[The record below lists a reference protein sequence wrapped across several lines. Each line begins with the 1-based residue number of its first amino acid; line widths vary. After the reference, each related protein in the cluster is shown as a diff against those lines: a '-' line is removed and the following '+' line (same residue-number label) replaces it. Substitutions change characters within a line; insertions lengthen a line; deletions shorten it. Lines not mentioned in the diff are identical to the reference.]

1 MVAFDFPRTT
11 RPAQP
16 RQLARTSD
24 GDTPVI
30 DQPVRMVSV
39 DTPEKQ
45 HYAGLPPTAQT
56 KLDRCRQRLQDGTY
70 DALPDGLREYLVGR
84 LTADAAERH
93 IAAGLGASAAFE
105 ALQDQRLTKPDGS
118 RRRVAVIP
126 TGEFND
132 RYGRL
137 LAYLAPW
144 FAGPPNDPLLPR
156 DAPERRTFNLDMV
169 DSGSGALFLIY
180 PSLPQNDDL
189 NLLLESAEAAWDE
202 RRGAWAAFGEDL
214 LLGYEFRA
222 AIKLGVAELEDP
234 AAVIADAYQRLCVD
248 LRDLSL
254 VGKFDYFQVPPSKR
268 LWIWEVDLATATRDL
283 ALPDH

>member
-1 MVAFDFPRTT
+1 MVAFNFPRTI

-30 DQPVRMVSV
+30 DQPIRMVSI

-45 HYAGLPPTAQT
+45 HYAGLPPTAQV
-56 KLDRCRQRLQDGTY
+56 KLDRCRARLQDGTY
-70 DALPDGLREYLVGR
+70 AALPDGLRDFLVGR

-93 IAAGLGASAAFE
+93 IAAGLGATAAFE
-105 ALQDQRLTKPDGS
+105 ALQDQRLTRPDGG

-126 TGEFND
+126 TGELID

-144 FAGPPNDPLLPR
+144 FAGPPGDPLPPR

-169 DSGSGALFLIY
+169 DSGWAALFLIY
-180 PSLPQNDDL
+180 PSLPRNDDL
-189 NLLLESAEAAWDE
+189 NLLLDAAEAAWTE
-202 RRGAWAAFGEDL
+202 RRGAWQQGGETL

-222 AIKLGVAELEDP
+222 CIKLGVAELEDP
-234 AAVIADAYQRLCVD
+234 AAAIADAYQRLCVD
-248 LRDLSL
+248 LRDLQL
-254 VGKFDYFQVPPSKR
+254 VGKFDYFQVPPSQR
-268 LWIWEVDLATATRDL
+268 LWIWEDDLPQAKADL
-283 ALPDH
+283 ALPEP

>member
-1 MVAFDFPRTT
+1 MVAFNFPRIT

-45 HYAGLPPTAQT
+45 HYAGLPPSAQT

-84 LTADAAERH
+84 LTPDAAERH

-105 ALQDQRLTKPDGS
+105 ALQDQRLTKPDGT

-126 TGEFND
+126 TGEFID

-144 FAGPPNDPLLPR
+144 FAGPPGDPLPPK

-169 DSGSGALFLIY
+169 DSGWGAMFLIY
-180 PSLPQNDDL
+180 PSLPRNDDL
-189 NLLLESAEAAWDE
+189 NLLLAAAEAAWDE
-202 RRGAWAAFGEDL
+202 KRGAWAEFGEDL

-222 AIKLGVAELEDP
+222 AIKLGIQELEDP
-234 AAVIADAYQRLCVD
+234 ATAIADAYQRHCVD
-248 LRDLSL
+248 LRDLHL
-254 VGKFDYFQVPPSKR
+254 VGKFDYHQVPPSQR
-268 LWIWEVDLATATRDL
+268 LWIWELDLAAATRDL
-283 ALPDH
+283 ALPDQ

>member
-45 HYAGLPPTAQT
+45 HYAGLPPTAQA

-70 DALPDGLREYLVGR
+70 DALPEGLRDYLVGR

-105 ALQDQRLTKPDGS
+105 ALQDQRLTRPDGS

-126 TGEFND
+126 AGEFID

-144 FAGPPNDPLLPR
+144 FAGPPGDPLPPK

-169 DSGSGALFLIY
+169 ASGWGAMFLIY
-180 PSLPQNDDL
+180 PSLPRNDDL
-189 NLLLESAEAAWDE
+189 NLLLEAAEVAWDE
-202 RRGAWAAFGEDL
+202 KRGAWAGFGEDL

-222 AIKLGVAELEDP
+222 AIKLGVQDLEDP
-234 AAVIADAYQRLCVD
+234 AAAIADAYQRHCVD
-248 LRDLSL
+248 LRDLHL
-254 VGKFDYFQVPPSKR
+254 VGRFGYHQVPPSQR
-268 LWIWEVDLATATRDL
+268 LWIWEADLAQAKLDL

>member
-11 RPAQP
+11 RPAQL

-45 HYAGLPPTAQT
+45 HYAGLPPTAQA

-70 DALPDGLREYLVGR
+70 DALPGGLREYLVGR
-84 LTADAAERH
+84 LTPDAAERH

-105 ALQDQRLTKPDGS
+105 ALQDQRLTRPDGS

-126 TGEFND
+126 TGEFID

-144 FAGPPNDPLLPR
+144 FAGPPGDPLPPK

-169 DSGSGALFLIY
+169 ESGWGALFLIY
-180 PSLPQNDDL
+180 PSLPRNDDL
-189 NLLLESAEAAWDE
+189 NLLLEAAAVAFDE
-202 RRGAWAAFGEDL
+202 RRGAWAGFGEDL

-222 AIKLGVAELEDP
+222 AIKLGVQDLQDP
-234 AAVIADAYQRLCVD
+234 AAAIAEAYQRLCVD

-254 VGKFDYFQVPPSKR
+254 VGKFDGAVASGR
-268 LWIWEVDLATATRDL
+268 CSTC
-283 ALPDH
+283 

>member
-45 HYAGLPPTAQT
+45 HYAGLPPTAQA

-70 DALPDGLREYLVGR
+70 DALPVGLREYLVGR
-84 LTADAAERH
+84 LTPDAAERH

-105 ALQDQRLTKPDGS
+105 ALQDQRLTRPDGS

-126 TGEFND
+126 TGEFID

-144 FAGPPNDPLLPR
+144 FAGPPNDPLPPR

-169 DSGSGALFLIY
+169 ASGWGALFLIY
-180 PSLPQNDDL
+180 PSLPRNDDL
-189 NLLLESAEAAWDE
+189 NLLLEAAAVAFDE
-202 RRGAWAAFGEDL
+202 RRGAWAGFGEDL

-222 AIKLGVAELEDP
+222 AIKLGVQDLQDP
-234 AAVIADAYQRLCVD
+234 AAAIAEAYQRHCVD
-248 LRDLSL
+248 LRDPSL
-254 VGKFDYFQVPPSKR
+254 VGKFDYFQVPPSQR
-268 LWIWEVDLATATRDL
+268 LWIWEDDLAQAKLDL
-283 ALPDH
+283 ALPDQ

>member
-1 MVAFDFPRTT
+1 MVAFDFPRTI

-45 HYAGLPPTAQT
+45 HYAGLPPTAQV

-70 DALPDGLREYLVGR
+70 AALPGGLREYLVGR
-84 LTADAAERH
+84 LTPDAAERH
-93 IAAGLGASAAFE
+93 VGAGLGASASFE

-118 RRRVAVIP
+118 RRRVAIIP
-126 TGEFND
+126 TGELID

-144 FAGPPNDPLLPR
+144 FAGPPGDPLPPK
-156 DAPERRTFNLDMV
+156 DAPERRTFNLEMV
-169 DSGSGALFLIY
+169 ASGWGALFVIY
-180 PSLPQNDDL
+180 PSLPRNDDL
-189 NLLLESAEAAWDE
+189 NVLLEAAEAAWE
-202 RRGAWAAFGEDL
+202 EKRGAWAEFGEDL
-214 LLGYEFRA
+214 LLGYEYRA
-222 AIKLGVAELEDP
+222 AIKLGIEELQDP
-234 AAVIADAYQRLCVD
+234 AGAIADAYQRHCVD
-248 LRDLSL
+248 LRDLRL
-254 VGKFDYFQVPPSKR
+254 VGKFDYHEVPPSQR
-268 LWIWEVDLATATRDL
+268 LWIWEDDLAQATLDL
-283 ALPDH
+283 ALPDQ

>member
-56 KLDRCRQRLQDGTY
+56 TLNRCRRRLQDGTY
-70 DALPDGLREYLVGR
+70 NALPKQLRDYLIGR
-84 LTADAAERH
+84 LTSDAAERH
-93 IAAGLGASAAFE
+93 IGAGLGASAAFE
-105 ALQDQRLTKPDGS
+105 VLQEQRLTRPNGT

-126 TGEFND
+126 AGEFID

-144 FAGPPNDPLLPR
+144 FAGPPNDPLPPKQ
-156 DAPERRTFNLDMV
+156 APERRTFNLDMV
-169 DSGSGALFLIY
+169 ATGWGALFLIY

-189 NLLLESAEAAWDE
+189 NLLLAEAQVAWDE

-222 AIKLGVAELEDP
+222 AIKLGVKKLQDP
-234 AAVIADAYQRLCVD
+234 AAAIANAYQRLCVD
-248 LRDLSL
+248 LSDLSL
-254 VGKFDYFQVPPSKR
+254 VGKFDYFQVPPSQR
-268 LWIWEVDLATATRDL
+268 LWIWEADLAAATRDL
-283 ALPDH
+283 DLSGQ

>member
-45 HYAGLPPTAQT
+45 HYAGLPPTAQV

-70 DALPDGLREYLVGR
+70 AALPDGLREYLVGR
-84 LTADAAERH
+84 LTLDAAERH

-126 TGEFND
+126 TGEFID

-144 FAGPPNDPLLPR
+144 FAGPPGDPLPPR

-169 DSGSGALFLIY
+169 ASGWGALFLIY
-180 PSLPQNDDL
+180 PSLPRNDDL
-189 NLLLESAEAAWDE
+189 NLLLESAQVAWDE
-202 RRGAWAAFGEDL
+202 KRGAWAAFGEEL

-222 AIKLGVAELEDP
+222 AIKLGVEELEDP
-234 AAVIADAYQRLCVD
+234 AAAIADAYQRLCVD
-248 LRDLSL
+248 LRDLRL
-254 VGKFDYFQVPPSKR
+254 VGKFDYHEVPPSQR
-268 LWIWEVDLATATRDL
+268 LWIWEDDLAAATRDL
-283 ALPDH
+283 ALPDQ

>member
-16 RQLARTSD
+16 RQLSRTSD

-45 HYAGLPPTAQT
+45 HYAGLPPTAQA

-70 DALPDGLREYLVGR
+70 AALPDGLREYLVGR
-84 LTADAAERH
+84 LTLDAAERH

-126 TGEFND
+126 TGEFID

-144 FAGPPNDPLLPR
+144 FAGPPGDPLPPR

-169 DSGSGALFLIY
+169 ASGWGALFLIY
-180 PSLPQNDDL
+180 PSLPRNDDL
-189 NLLLESAEAAWDE
+189 NLLLAAAAAAWDE
-202 RRGAWAAFGEDL
+202 KRGAWAAFGEEL

-222 AIKLGVAELEDP
+222 AIKLGVEELEDP
-234 AAVIADAYQRLCVD
+234 AAAIADAYQRLCVD
-248 LRDLSL
+248 LRDLRL
-254 VGKFDYFQVPPSKR
+254 VGKFDYHQVPPSQR
-268 LWIWEVDLATATRDL
+268 LWIWEADLAAATRDL
-283 ALPDH
+283 ALPDQ

>member
-45 HYAGLPPTAQT
+45 HYAGLPPTAQA
-56 KLDRCRQRLQDGTY
+56 KLDRCRQRLEDGTY
-70 DALPDGLREYLVGR
+70 AALPDGLREYLVGR
-84 LTADAAERH
+84 LTSDAAERH

-126 TGEFND
+126 TGEFID

-144 FAGPPNDPLLPR
+144 FAGPPGDPLPPR

-169 DSGSGALFLIY
+169 ASGWGALFLIY
-180 PSLPQNDDL
+180 PSLPRNDDL
-189 NLLLESAEAAWDE
+189 NLLLAAAAAAWDE
-202 RRGAWAAFGEDL
+202 KRGAWAAFGEEL

-222 AIKLGVAELEDP
+222 AIKLGVEELEDP
-234 AAVIADAYQRLCVD
+234 AAAIADAYQRLCVD
-248 LRDLSL
+248 LRDLRL
-254 VGKFDYFQVPPSKR
+254 VGKFDYFQVPPSQR
-268 LWIWEVDLATATRDL
+268 LWIWEADLAAATRDL
-283 ALPDH
+283 ALPDQ

>member
-45 HYAGLPPTAQT
+45 HYAGLPPTAQA
-56 KLDRCRQRLQDGTY
+56 KLDRCQQRLQDGTY
-70 DALPDGLREYLVGR
+70 AALPDGLREYLVGR
-84 LTADAAERH
+84 LTPDAAERH

-126 TGEFND
+126 TGEFID

-144 FAGPPNDPLLPR
+144 FAGPPGDPLPPR

-169 DSGSGALFLIY
+169 ASGWGALFLIY
-180 PSLPQNDDL
+180 PSLPRNDDL
-189 NLLLESAEAAWDE
+189 NLLLAAAAVAWDE
-202 RRGAWAAFGEDL
+202 KRGAWAAFGEEL

-222 AIKLGVAELEDP
+222 AIKLGVEELEDP
-234 AAVIADAYQRLCVD
+234 AAAIADAYQRLCVD
-248 LRDLSL
+248 LRDLRL
-254 VGKFDYFQVPPSKR
+254 VGKFDYHQVPPSQR
-268 LWIWEVDLATATRDL
+268 LWIWEADLAAATRDL
-283 ALPDH
+283 ALPDQ

>member
-1 MVAFDFPRTT
+1 MVGFDFPRTI
-11 RPAQP
+11 RSAQP

-56 KLDRCRQRLQDGTY
+56 TLNRCRRRLQDGTY
-70 DALPDGLREYLVGR
+70 DALPTQLRDYLIGR
-84 LTADAAERH
+84 LTPDAAERH
-93 IAAGLGASAAFE
+93 IAAGLGASATFE
-105 ALQDQRLTKPDGS
+105 ALQEQRLTRPNGT

-126 TGEFND
+126 TGEFID

-144 FAGPPNDPLLPR
+144 FAGPPGDPLPPK

-169 DSGSGALFLIY
+169 ASGWGALFLIY
-180 PSLPQNDDL
+180 PSLPRNDDL
-189 NLLLESAEAAWDE
+189 NLLLEAAEAAWEE

-222 AIKLGVAELEDP
+222 AIKLGVKKLEDP
-234 AAVIADAYQRLCVD
+234 DAAIAERSDRKQVGVHGDRGRSSYPEDRRD
-248 LRDLSL
+248 LRRWCFRSDP
-254 VGKFDYFQVPPSKR
+254 VGDRP
-268 LWIWEVDLATATRDL
+268 
-283 ALPDH
+283 